1 MKTRNN
7 IARVAAAVGIF
18 LLALGI
24 CASSHAQQR
33 MTIQA
38 TSMGTGTQLGRIFN
52 VNIIIEQF
60 STAEDQK
67 TLIDAFQ
74 RAGTDGIVNAV
85 NRMTYKGRLS
95 ITGTVGNDVRYI
107 KELPAENGAR
117 RIRLVTDRNISFA
130 ENRNANRSEQYSL
143 SAVDLTIT
151 PDGKGTG
158 VLLPACK
165 LYVNKQGQIEIE
177 SWQNPWKLNNVMVHY
192 DK

>member
-1 MKTRNN
+1 MSTRIN
-7 IARVAAAVGIF
+7 ISKVALAVGII
-18 LLALGI
+18 LSVVAIGT
-24 CASSHAQQR
+24 SSHAQQR

-52 VNIIIEQF
+52 VNILVEQF

-67 TLIDAFQ
+67 ALIDAFQ
-74 RAGTDGIVNAV
+74 RAGTDGVVDAV
-85 NRMTYKGRLS
+85 NHMTYKGRLS

-107 KELPAENGAR
+107 KEFPAENGAR
-117 RIRLVTDRNISFA
+117 RIRLVTDRNISLA
-130 ENRNANRSEQYSL
+130 ENRNATRSEQYSL

-165 LYVNKQGQIEIE
+165 LYVNKQGQIDIE
-177 SWQNPWKLNNVMVHY
+177 AWQNPWKLNNIMVHY